1 MVHID
6 HVGVLEWDGARTIRA
21 RPIKGG
27 LETNPGSNAHGE
39 ATAMTWNDAIAYCTR
54 TDERG

>member
-27 LETNPGSNAHGE
+27 LETNPGSNAHGQRDQGRVNHHQTGDKTKV
-39 ATAMTWNDAIAYCTR
+39 AAF
-54 TDERG
+54 